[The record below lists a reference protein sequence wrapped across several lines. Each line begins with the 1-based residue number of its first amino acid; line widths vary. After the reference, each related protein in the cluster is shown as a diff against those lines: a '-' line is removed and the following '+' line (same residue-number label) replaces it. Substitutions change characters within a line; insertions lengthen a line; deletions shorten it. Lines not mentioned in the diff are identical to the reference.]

1 MSFFS
6 LITKKYFWKHT
17 LLMLGITFVFILII
31 QIFLRLITFHGE
43 KIEVPDFTG
52 KNVRELQTSKEF
64 RHFEFE
70 IIDSVYNNDKSPGTV
85 VSQIPSPGSLV
96 KKGRKVYLT
105 IISFTPEMT
114 KMPNLIDLS
123 LRESQAILKTYGLKI
138 GKIEYVP
145 DIGRTVIRAK
155 YNGNVIAWGAPIPKG
170 SKVDLVV
177 GNGSRSVGSDEEI
190 IVPKLIGLSRT
201 KALEKI
207 SSSGLSVGKEVFLS
221 GENKNDDQ
229 YRVVKQKPYH
239 SQKVDYGTEIDLWY
253 E

>member
-17 LLMLGITFVFILII
+17 LLMLFITFILVLLI
-31 QIFLRLITFHGE
+31 QIFLRFITFHGE
-43 KIEVPDFTG
+43 KLEVPDFTG
-52 KNVRELQTSKEF
+52 MNIVELQVNKEF
-64 RHFEFE
+64 RHFQFE
-70 IIDSVYNNDKSPGTV
+70 VIDSVYNNDKNPGTV
-85 VSQIPSPGSLV
+85 VSQIPSPGSFV
-96 KKGRKVYLT
+96 KKGRKIYLT
-105 IISFTPEMT
+105 IISFSPEMT

-155 YNGNVIAWGAPIPKG
+155 YKGNVIAWGAPIPKG

-177 GNGSRSVGSDEEI
+177 GNGSRSVDSEEEI

-207 SSSGLSVGKEVFLS
+207 SSCGLSVGKEVFLNN
-221 GENKNDDQ
+221 EIKNDDQ
-229 YRVVKQKPYH
+229 YRVVKQKPGQ